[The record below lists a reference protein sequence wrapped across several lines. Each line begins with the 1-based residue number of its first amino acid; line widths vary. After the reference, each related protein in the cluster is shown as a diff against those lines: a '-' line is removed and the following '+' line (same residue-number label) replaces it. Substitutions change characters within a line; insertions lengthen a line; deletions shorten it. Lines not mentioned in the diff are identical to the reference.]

1 MPRRL
6 IVEYEQQQ
14 RSKALLDGMHLTPVQ
29 FETRVA
35 LVVIEFFLVKNDT
48 DLGRNDVLPTLKGI
62 FIINFQIMLVT
73 KTKG

>member
-1 MPRRL
+1 
-6 IVEYEQQQ
+6 
-14 RSKALLDGMHLTPVQ
+14 MHLTPVQ

-73 KTKG
+73 KTTTTTKARITTTIDN

>member
-1 MPRRL
+1 
-6 IVEYEQQQ
+6 
-14 RSKALLDGMHLTPVQ
+14 MHLTPVQ

-73 KTKG
+73 KTTYTYYKG